1 MPAMRERDG
10 DLPILA
16 QHFLDKFSR
25 EIQKDVRK
33 ISAYAME
40 VLGEYSFPGNV
51 RELENIIERSVA
63 LETSNIVLPES
74 LALSNF
80 LKDRGRDER
89 RHRDLTADGLNLD
102 DIMAEI
108 EREYLVK
115 ALDMAN
121 GSKQKAAELL
131 GITFESFRYRLTKL
145 NMT

>member
-1 MPAMRERDG
+1 
-10 DLPILA
+10 
-16 QHFLDKFSR
+16 
-25 EIQKDVRK
+25 
-33 ISAYAME
+33 
-40 VLGEYSFPGNV
+40 
-51 RELENIIERSVA
+51 LENIIERSVA